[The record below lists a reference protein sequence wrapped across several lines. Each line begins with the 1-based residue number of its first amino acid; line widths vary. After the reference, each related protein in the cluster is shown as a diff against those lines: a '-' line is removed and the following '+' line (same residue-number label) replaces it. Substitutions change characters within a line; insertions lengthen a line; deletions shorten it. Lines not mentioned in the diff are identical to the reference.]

1 MGYVGL
7 PLANAFSKKFRV
19 IGYDVNKRRII
30 ELKKGIDTTGEVKNL
45 QKNKIN
51 LQFFSDIKYLKN
63 CKIFIVTVPTPVKKN
78 NQPDLSNLKNA
89 CKSLSSVISK
99 KSIIVFESTVYPGCT
114 EEYCMPIIKK
124 FSKLKYNK
132 DFYLGYSPE
141 RINPGQSKKKLEN
154 IIKIT
159 SGSTLGASN
168 IIDNLYK
175 KIIPAG
181 TYKASSIKIAEAAK
195 VIENTQRDINIAFVN
210 ELSILFNKLGLETS
224 EVLEAAGTKWNFN
237 KYYPGLVGGHCIGVD
252 PYYLAFK
259 AKKLGL
265 KSKIILAG
273 RKLNNEM
280 ASYIFDKIINQIDKN
295 KKKYS
300 NSNILILGATFKEN
314 CGDFRNSKVFDIMK
328 KLDKLKI
335 NYSVVDPYYSN
346 NININSSFKKNF
358 YKFQHLDKKF
368 DIILISVGHQYF
380 KKLGIKK
387 LKSKLKTKGKIFDL
401 KSIFKKN
408 NTSFRL

>member
-7 PLANAFSKKFRV
+7 PLASAFSRKFKV
-19 IGYDVNKRRII
+19 LGYDVDKNRISQLKAGI
-30 ELKKGIDTTGEVKNL
+30 DITSEIKNLKKNNKNL
-45 QKNKIN
+45 Q
-51 LQFFSDIKYLKN
+51 FYYDIKHLKN

-78 NQPDLSNLKNA
+78 NEPDLSNLKKA
-89 CKSLSSVISK
+89 CKTLATVISK

-114 EEYCMPIIKK
+114 EEFCMPIIQKY
-124 FSKLKYNK
+124 SKLKYNK

-141 RINPGQSKKKLEN
+141 RINPGESKKKLDN

-159 SGSTLGASN
+159 SGSTVGVSN
-168 IIDNLYK
+168 IINNLYK
-175 KIIPAG
+175 KIISAG
-181 TYKASSIKIAEAAK
+181 TFKASSIKIAEAAK

-210 ELSILFNKLGLETS
+210 ELSILFNKMGLDTT

-252 PYYLAFK
+252 PYYLAYK
-259 AKKLGL
+259 AKKLGI

-280 ASYIFDKIINQIDKN
+280 ATYVFAKIVNQLDKI
-295 KKKYS
+295 KKKYHD
-300 NSNILILGATFKEN
+300 SNILILGATFKEN

-328 KLDKLKI
+328 KLDEKKI
-335 NYSVVDPYYSN
+335 NYSVVDPYFSKELK
-346 NININSSFKKNF
+346 INPKLKKNF
-358 YKFQHLDKKF
+358 SKFQHIHKKF
-368 DIILISVGHQYF
+368 DIILVSVGHKYF
-380 KKLGIKK
+380 KQLGIRK
-387 LKSKLKTKGKIFDL
+387 LKNKLSSKGKIFDL
-401 KSIFKKN
+401 KSIFNKK